1 MQRPALHES
10 SHVYR
15 TRVFITQITACVGG
29 ISAALGPNIFT
40 DIAFECTSG
49 QFLPETQ
56 RRLYAASAAG
66 AVFEIDY
73 NTCVSVWNAGLA
85 CLGVLCIL
93 FCVVCTLPL
102 LQAPCL
108 RLTTTRA
115 YAFSMLVWLVWRA
128 VHPFL
133 CGLYAASTAGIAY
146 RIDHNT
152 CICNQ
157 TADLAC
163 FSVLCILFCLPFFG
177 ALSLVSS

>member
-1 MQRPALHES
+1 M
-10 SHVYR
+10 R
-15 TRVFITQITACVGG
+15 TRSKCW
-29 ISAALGPNIFT
+29 
-40 DIAFECTSG
+40 SG
-49 QFLPETQ
+49 LSWRAVHPFLCG
-56 RRLYAASAAG
+56 LYAASAAG
-66 AVFEIDY
+66 AVFEIDD
-73 NTCVSVWNAGLA
+73 NTCVCVQIAGLA